1 MQPSS
6 IQAGKSID
14 LSMIA
19 INKMLGLNTEKY
31 WVKDHFPLFVL
42 GQQVLDEKLIPDFG
56 ILQMLIGVK
65 C

>member
-1 MQPSS
+1 
-6 IQAGKSID
+6 
-14 LSMIA
+14 MIA

-31 WVKDHFPLFVL
+31 WVEGHFPLFVL

>member
-1 MQPSS
+1 
-6 IQAGKSID
+6 
-14 LSMIA
+14 MIA